1 MFKRFVF
8 LICLFIT
15 LNLLL
20 TSCAGCSRSG
30 RRHLKIA
37 RAQQEARRERTV
49 PEPETIDNND
59 LPEKR
64 EGRREILTPREEQA
78 VKNELDIKNI
88 PEARGKLI
96 QVEGLV
102 ALDLVQLISDM
113 PSNMQQENQIIRIQ
127 RSVFS
132 NWNYV
137 FDPAIDQD
145 VWRSAEATIAL
156 KYNGRYTGDCDDFAI
171 LMASYA
177 RQLGLQSA
185 VWGAFNSRG
194 DGHAFAVFKANRNSS
209 SLTELDFHTDGYGQK
224 WYSLDWFTGSEHYQ
238 YNNLKVVI
246 TE

>member
-1 MFKRFVF
+1 MLKRVILFF
-8 LICLFIT
+8 CLAVI
-15 LNLLL
+15 LNLLF

-30 RRHLKIA
+30 RNHLKIA
-37 RAQQEARRERTV
+37 RAQQEARRERTI
-49 PEPETIDNND
+49 PEPETIDNNE
-59 LPEKR
+59 LPERR
-64 EGRREILTPREEQA
+64 EGRREILTPREERVIQ
-78 VKNELDIKNI
+78 NELDNERI
-88 PEARGKLI
+88 PAARGELI

-102 ALDLVQLISDM
+102 ALDLVHLIGDM
-113 PSNMQQENQIIRIQ
+113 PPNMQPEEQIIRIKKK
-127 RSVFS
+127 VFQ

-185 VWGAFNSRG
+185 VWGAFDTRG
-194 DGHAFAVFKANRNSS
+194 NGHAFAVFKANHNSS
-209 SLTELDFHTDGYGQK
+209 SLSKLDAHTDGYGQK
-224 WYSLDWFTGSEHYQ
+224 WYSLDWFSGSEHYR
-238 YNNLKVVI
+238 YNNVKVVI